1 MSLIKKLSI
10 IFVLALLPAIA
21 SADAAD
27 SKLLAEGHVDDAI
40 ASLQRKIGNS
50 PNDAASFN
58 LLCRAHYSLSDWDK
72 SVSECEKAVALDPGN
87 AQYHL
92 WLGRSYGE
100 KAERAGLL
108 AAVRL
113 AKKVRNEF
121 ETAVQLNPN
130 DVEARVDLAEFYME
144 APAIMGGG
152 RDKAEAQ
159 AQQLAYADPV
169 KAGWLRGRLAEKDK
183 DSASAENEYRAAIQA
198 SHGAAGAWLNLASF
212 YRRVSS
218 FDAMENAIAHASSAP
233 MNQPQVLIECAQMLL
248 RSNRNL
254 PEATELLRRYLAS
267 SSTVEAA
274 PAFQAHYLLGTA
286 LEQQGNKPAAVL
298 EYRVSLSMA
307 RSFTLAQS
315 ALDRLNSQVAS
326 VVNIN

>member
-10 IFVLALLPAIA
+10 IFVLALLPSIA
-21 SADAAD
+21 AADAAD

-40 ASLQRKIGNS
+40 ASLQHKIGAS
-50 PNDAASFN
+50 PNDAESFN
-58 LLCRAHYSLSDWDK
+58 LLCRAYYSLSDWDK
-72 SVSECEKAVALDPGN
+72 SVPSCEKAVALDPAN

-100 KAERAGLL
+100 KAEHSGLL
-108 AAVRL
+108 AAARL

-121 ETAVQLNPN
+121 ETAVRLDPN
-130 DVEARVDLAEFYME
+130 DVEARADLAEFYME

-159 AQQLAYADPV
+159 AQQLANTDPV
-169 KAGWLRGRLAEKDK
+169 KAGWLKGRLAEKYRDQF
-183 DSASAENEYRAAIQA
+183 SAENEYRAAIQA

-212 YRRVSS
+212 YRRVSRL
-218 FDAMENAIAHASSAP
+218 DAMEDAIGHASAAP
-233 MNQPQVLIECAQMLL
+233 LNQPQVLIECAQMLL

-254 PEATELLRRYLAS
+254 PEATELLRRYLTS
-267 SSTVEAA
+267 SPNVEAA

-286 LEQQGNKPAAVL
+286 LEQQGNKPAAAL
-298 EYRVSLSMA
+298 EYRASLSLA

-315 ALDRLNSQVAS
+315 ALERLNNQVADAG
-326 VVNIN
+326 N